1 MDALGE
7 RNVYFLINSLAGGGA
22 ERVVVNLSKF
32 LPIRKIFLLERDVQ
46 YETNVPL
53 EFISNHNKE
62 KNPILK
68 TLFIPLYAKSL
79 ANAINTGDLVV
90 SFLERSNFVNVLSK
104 TLRPHK
110 AVISVRITE
119 DEFRGLK
126 SINKQLM
133 KFFYPKADLVIAVSK
148 VVAQYLEEKY
158 KVPKDKLA
166 IIYNPVDVEKIQA
179 LVKEPTEIDFNP
191 YIITVGRLTESKG
204 QWFLLKVFKEVK
216 KMFPELKLLIF
227 GDGELNSYLVNFSES
242 IGLKTYLWNRD
253 RLMLDYDV
261 YFMGFS
267 KNPFKYISK
276 AKAFLL
282 TSLWEGLPNALI
294 EALACGVCVISSDC
308 KSGPREILAPD
319 TDFRFQTRE
328 PEFAKYGIL
337 MPVFEEDNQEI
348 VRAWVETI
356 KRVLTDEGLRERYS
370 KVGPKRAEDF
380 RIEKI
385 VDEWRRILSAIR

>member
-46 YETNVPL
+46 YETNLPL

-166 IIYNPVDVEKIQA
+166 IIYNPVDVEEIQA

-191 YIITVGRLTESKG
+191 YIITVGRLTEAKG

-227 GDGELNSYLVNFSES
+227 GDGKLNSYLVNFSES

>member
-62 KNPILK
+62 KNRILK

-166 IIYNPVDVEKIQA
+166 IIYNPVDVEEIQA

>member
-110 AVISVRITE
+110 AVISVRTTE

-148 VVAQYLEEKY
+148 GVAQYLEEKY

-166 IIYNPVDVEKIQA
+166 IIYNPVDVEEIQA

-282 TSLWEGLPNALI
+282 TSLWEGFPNALI

>member
-46 YETNVPL
+46 YETNLPL

-68 TLFIPLYAKSL
+68 TLFIPLYVKSL

-148 VVAQYLEEKY
+148 GVAQYLEEKY

-191 YIITVGRLTESKG
+191 YIITVGRLTEAKG

-276 AKAFLL
+276 AQAFLL
-282 TSLWEGLPNALI
+282 TSLWEGFPNALI

>member
-46 YETNVPL
+46 YETNLPL

-110 AVISVRITE
+110 AVISVRTTE

-148 VVAQYLEEKY
+148 GVAQYLEEKY

-166 IIYNPVDVEKIQA
+166 IIYNPVDVEEIQA

-191 YIITVGRLTESKG
+191 YIITVGRLTEAKG

-276 AKAFLL
+276 AQAFLL
-282 TSLWEGLPNALI
+282 TSLWEGFSNALI

>member
-46 YETNVPL
+46 YETNLPL

-68 TLFIPLYAKSL
+68 TLFIPLYVKSL

-110 AVISVRITE
+110 AVISVRTTK

-166 IIYNPVDVEKIQA
+166 IIYNPVDVEEIQA

-191 YIITVGRLTESKG
+191 YIITVGRLTEAKG

-227 GDGELNSYLVNFSES
+227 GDGKLNSYLVNFSES

>member
-46 YETNVPL
+46 YETNLPL

-68 TLFIPLYAKSL
+68 TLFIPLYVKSL

-110 AVISVRITE
+110 AVISVRTTE

-148 VVAQYLEEKY
+148 GVAQYLEEKY

-191 YIITVGRLTESKG
+191 YIITVGRLTEAKG

-276 AKAFLL
+276 AQAFLL
-282 TSLWEGLPNALI
+282 TSLWEGFPNALI

>member
-46 YETNVPL
+46 YETNLPL

-68 TLFIPLYAKSL
+68 TLFIPLYVKSL

-110 AVISVRITE
+110 AVISVHTTE

-148 VVAQYLEEKY
+148 GVAQYLEEKY

-191 YIITVGRLTESKG
+191 YIITVGRLTEAKG

-276 AKAFLL
+276 AQAFLL
-282 TSLWEGLPNALI
+282 TSLWEGFPNALI

>member
-1 MDALGE
+1 
-7 RNVYFLINSLAGGGA
+7 
-22 ERVVVNLSKF
+22 
-32 LPIRKIFLLERDVQ
+32 VQ
-46 YETNVPL
+46 YETNLPL

-68 TLFIPLYAKSL
+68 TLFIPLYVKSL

-110 AVISVRITE
+110 AVISVRTTE

-148 VVAQYLEEKY
+148 GVAQYLEEKY

-191 YIITVGRLTESKG
+191 YIITVGRLTEAKG

-267 KNPFKYISK
+267 TNPFKCISK
-276 AKAFLL
+276 AQAFLL
-282 TSLWEGLPNALI
+282 TSLWEGFPNALI

>member
-46 YETNVPL
+46 YETNLPL

-68 TLFIPLYAKSL
+68 TLFIPLYVKSL

-110 AVISVRITE
+110 AVISVRTTE

-148 VVAQYLEEKY
+148 GVAQYLEEKY

-179 LVKEPTEIDFNP
+179 LVKEPTEIDFTP
-191 YIITVGRLTESKG
+191 YIITVGRLTEAKG

-276 AKAFLL
+276 AQAFLL
-282 TSLWEGLPNALI
+282 TSLWEGFPNALI

-385 VDEWRRILSAIR
+385 VDEWRRILNAIR